1 MANIIDSVKGRFH
14 GDLVADPVMHGWV
27 LNLYRGGERYPQ
39 RVCDYFQSEF
49 APSQTLAAQLRRH
62 AAEEDKHVVLF
73 SQALGSIEQPV
84 VEVELG
90 DVFNEVIRSF
100 TPGTFHI
107 VESDS
112 PEARRVKLA
121 NFLAH
126 AHHLEKRV
134 ARSFAYHIDAC
145 ERARKDHIAG
155 IVARAKHDED
165 GHVSYTRAAVFDLL
179 TRREALDVMDT
190 HRRAEARAN
199 LVFSQRQV
207 RVFLKCFSSAIPK
220 YRQWLFRLCASIM
233 EAAGEYV

>member
-1 MANIIDSVKGRFH
+1 MANIIDSIKGRFH
-14 GDLVADPVMHGWV
+14 ADMVSNPVTHGWV

-49 APSQTLAAQLRRH
+49 APNAELASQLRRH
-62 AAEEDKHVVLF
+62 AAEEDKHVHLF
-73 SQALGSIEQPV
+73 SHALQTLRQPV
-84 VEVELG
+84 VEVEIG

-107 VESDS
+107 VAEDSAES
-112 PEARRVKLA
+112 RRRKLA

-145 ERARKDHIAG
+145 ERTRRNEIG
-155 IVARAKHDED
+155 ELVARAKHDEE
-165 GHVSYTRAAVFDLL
+165 GHVQYTRVAVFDLL
-179 TRREALDVMDT
+179 TRRDAHQVMEV

-207 RVFLKCFSSAIPK
+207 RIFLARYASEIPK
-220 YRQWLFRLCASIM
+220 RRQWLFRICGTIM
-233 EAAGEYV
+233 EMAGEYV

>member
-1 MANIIDSVKGRFH
+1 MANIIDRIKGGFH
-14 GDLVADPVMHGWV
+14 GDLVANPMTHGWV

-39 RVCDYFQSEF
+39 RVCDYFQSDY
-49 APSQTLAAQLRRH
+49 APSPDLAAQLRRH
-62 AAEEDKHVVLF
+62 AAEEDKHVHLF
-73 SQALGSIEQPV
+73 SQALKSLDQPV

-107 VESDS
+107 VETDCL
-112 PEARRVKLA
+112 EARRRKLA

-145 ERARKDHIAG
+145 ERVRKGEIAG
-155 IVARAKHDED
+155 LVARAKHDEE
-165 GHVSYTRAAVFDLL
+165 GHVQYTRAAVFELL
-179 TRREALDVMDT
+179 TRREASEVMEI

-199 LVFSQRQV
+199 LLFSQRQV
-207 RVFLKCFSSAIPK
+207 RGFLAKYASEVPK
-220 YRQWLFRLCASIM
+220 YRQWLFRVCATIM
-233 EAAGEYV
+233 ETAGEYA

>member
-1 MANIIDSVKGRFH
+1 MATIIDNVKGRFH
-14 GDLVADPVMHGWV
+14 GDMVSNPVTHGWV

-39 RVCDYFQSEF
+39 RVCDYFQSDY
-49 APSQTLAAQLRRH
+49 APNADLAAQLRRH
-62 AAEEDKHVVLF
+62 AAEEDKHVHLF
-73 SQALGSIEQPV
+73 SQALGKLDQPV

-100 TPGTFHI
+100 TPGSFHI
-107 VESDS
+107 VAEDS
-112 PEARRVKLA
+112 TEVRRLKLA

-145 ERARKDHIAG
+145 ERAGRGEIASL
-155 IVARAKHDED
+155 IARAKCDEE
-165 GHVSYTRAAVFDLL
+165 GHVHYTRLAVFDLL
-179 TRREALDVMDT
+179 TRGNANAVMET

-207 RVFLKCFSSAIPK
+207 RGFLSQFASEIPK
-220 YRQWLFRLCASIM
+220 RRQWLFRICATIM
-233 EAAGEYV
+233 ETAGDYV